1 MSGKMRSSQYNLR
14 KIWEDGEMTLH
25 LVDNRRILPIPEEA
39 RPIGL
44 YDHYRG
50 DALILTRG
58 TDIIASLPSLTAWTE
73 ARYGDEAVSAAAAIK
88 EGQYEYIAPLLDY
101 MCNDLVADRML
112 RERMLQKRYGLSIL
126 ESEAVTLRELG
137 LTGSQSAA
145 VLGCTVKDIIS
156 AIHRAKEKGAMIV
169 RLR

>member
-1 MSGKMRSSQYNLR
+1 
-14 KIWEDGEMTLH
+14 
-25 LVDNRRILPIPEEA
+25 
-39 RPIGL
+39 
-44 YDHYRG
+44 
-50 DALILTRG
+50 
-58 TDIIASLPSLTAWTE
+58 
-73 ARYGDEAVSAAAAIK
+73 
-88 EGQYEYIAPLLDY
+88 
-101 MCNDLVADRML
+101 VADRML